1 MPEIRTILLVEDNP
15 GDARLLV
22 EMLKEESPN
31 AVSQTNARSMSEAE
45 SALAKQATDIVL
57 LDLGLPDASGL
68 EAVRRIR
75 LAAPRVP
82 LVVLTGM
89 DDVAMA
95 TSALQQGAQDYLIK
109 GQTDARGLVRAM
121 RYAVGRKLM
130 EDALFDEKELAQVT
144 LNCIGDAVACTDVAG
159 KLTYLN
165 RNAQELTGWSL
176 KEAMG
181 RSMAEVFHIT
191 DAYHRDAISN
201 TMARALGRD
210 GIAHLPADSVLVR
223 RDGREIPVEDSV
235 AAIHDRDGKP
245 TGAVIVVRDVSAS
258 RGMAIQM
265 AAASADLARQN
276 GLLNRVNDELAGII
290 RSSPIAVYATDPTGV
305 VTMWSPAAERL
316 SGFSHQEAMGVLLPF
331 VPAAAVEEFRTRVRR
346 VSEGEHESNVE
357 LMARKKD
364 GAMIELS
371 ISMGPLTDESGVA
384 RGAIALA
391 ENVTEAVAE
400 RKKMSRMQSDFVST
414 VSHELRTPLT
424 SIGGSLGLIVGGAA
438 GTINDRANRLVEIA
452 SSNTQRLIRLVDDI
466 LDIEKLQ
473 SGHMVFRFSD
483 ANLDDVVEQA
493 LAANH
498 AFAAKFGIELHR
510 IGPACNA
517 LVRADVDRVNQ
528 AITNLLSNAVKFSPA
543 GSRVDIS
550 TSRTHQGVR
559 LSVSDSGPGIPEEF
573 RSRIFD
579 RFAQADTSDM
589 REKGGS
595 GLGLSIVRRIMDRH
609 GGQVSFD
616 SNPDIGTSFHLD
628 FHVVPSEGV
637 ESSPDRIASLES
649 RVLVCAL
656 EPEVADPVCSTLL
669 AHGFNCLSVA
679 SEELAVLDA
688 GKGAVKA
695 AIIELPF
702 AMKSVASF
710 VAKFRQRAGD
720 DGLPIIVVCADPA
733 ARRNFN
739 VALAR
744 PLLPWTLRLTA
755 LERSVRRVVGS
766 VEPSKSEKPAI
777 LHVENDQSAVA
788 AVRRAFQNDFRVVG
802 APTLEI
808 ARQFLARGRFILII
822 IDFKLSADLV
832 KDVIPAI
839 AGASDRV
846 MPIVLLTLR
855 VPLADLAHGEA
866 VRPVADTNV
875 AMLIEAVRSTLG
887 APVRGIHRWGEA
899 GSEAQSALR
908 R

>member
-22 EMLKEESPN
+22 EMLKEESTN
-31 AVSQTNARSMSEAE
+31 VIAQTNARSMSEAE
-45 SALAKQATDIVL
+45 SVLQAQATDIIL
-57 LDLGLPDASGL
+57 LDLGLPDANGL

-82 LVVLTGM
+82 LVVLTGL
-89 DDVAMA
+89 DDVAIA

-109 GQTDARGLVRAM
+109 GQTDARGLLRAL
-121 RYAVGRKLM
+121 RYAVGRKTM

-144 LNCIGDAVACTDVAG
+144 LNCIGDAVACTDFAG

-165 RNAQELTGWSL
+165 QNAQRLTGWSL
-176 KEAMG
+176 REALG

-235 AAIHDRDGKP
+235 APIHDRDGNP

-258 RGMAIQM
+258 RGMAVRM
-265 AAASADLARQN
+265 AAASSDLARQN
-276 GLLNRVNDELAGII
+276 SLLNRVNDELAGII
-290 RSSPIAVYATDPTGV
+290 RSSPIAVYATDPSGV

-316 SGFSHQEAMGVLLPF
+316 SGFSHQEAMGVFLPL
-331 VPAAAVEEFRTRVRR
+331 VPAASVEEFRNRVRR

-357 LMARKKD
+357 LLGRKKD

-371 ISMGPLTDESGVA
+371 IS

-438 GTINDRANRLVEIA
+438 GTINDRATRLVEIA

-473 SGHMVFRFSD
+473 SGHMVFRFSET
-483 ANLDDVVEQA
+483 NLDDVVEQA
-493 LAANH
+493 VAANQ

-510 IGPACNA
+510 IGPTCNV

-528 AITNLLSNAVKFSPA
+528 AITNLLSNAAKFSPA

-550 TSRTHQGVR
+550 TTRTHQGVR
-559 LSVSDSGPGIPEEF
+559 VSVSDSGPGIPQEF
-573 RSRIFD
+573 RGRIFE

-628 FHVVPSEGV
+628 FHVIPSEGA
-637 ESSPDRIASLES
+637 ESSPDRIAPQES

-656 EPEVADPVCSTLL
+656 EPELADPICSTLL
-669 AHGFNCLSVA
+669 AHGFNCLSVL
-679 SEELAVLDA
+679 SEEQAALEA

-702 AMKSVASF
+702 AMKRVGSF
-710 VAKFRQRAGD
+710 VAKLRERVRD
-720 DGLPIIVVCADPA
+720 DGLPVIVVCADPS
-733 ARRNFN
+733 ARRNFS

-755 LERSVRRVVGS
+755 LERPIRQVAHGGDPRQT
-766 VEPSKSEKPAI
+766 EKPAI
-777 LHVENDQSAVA
+777 LHVENDQAAVEAVREALQNEFEVVA
-788 AVRRAFQNDFRVVG
+788 AA
-802 APTLEI
+802 TLEI
-808 ARQFLARGRFILII
+808 ARQFLARDRFVLII

-839 AGASDRV
+839 GGTDDSV

-855 VPLADLAHGEA
+855 DHAADATQGEA
-866 VRPVADTNV
+866 TVPVGDADV
-875 AMLIEAVRSTLG
+875 AMLIEAVRSTLA
-887 APVRGIHRWGEA
+887 APARSIQHWGEA

-908 R
+908 RR